1 MSMDLTG
8 ITNKNEYYTNH
19 YFATVFEENA
29 GETISAWNAASR
41 ESEEVRT
48 PWSMLR
54 RHAAKYYAAHDRYV
68 RSSLSMQTLFSI
80 KDLADAYLNSLGYPE
95 AAPLD
100 VAIDDTLSVPVYLEM
115 KKQNGAPLLWVVLMA
130 STETDAGIMESFSFD
145 DADLDETSYGT
156 VHKELLG
163 TIAGEDLATKIL
175 FGQQEPPRFLI
186 LIGMNQ
192 IALIDRNK
200 WNEKRY
206 LQFELEEIFSRLEN
220 TTLQAMS
227 VLLHKESLC
236 PDDGKILL
244 DELDEQSRRNA
255 SGVSQDLKYALR
267 ESIELLGNEVLYD
280 MRTRLGRDLEANPVD
295 AGQLTIECLRYMYR
309 MLFVLFIEAR
319 PELGY
324 APIKAQSY
332 YTGYSLESLR
342 DIADNIRDDI
352 NEVGNGYYLHETLAK
367 LYDLIYNGY
376 PKTEE
381 ELQKATGVD
390 SLHDMF
396 LVAPLKAHIFDP
408 EYTKMIT
415 EAKLRNSC
423 MLRIIELMSLTKS
436 TGKKN
441 SRRGR
446 ISYAN
451 LGINQMGAVYEALL
465 SYRGFIA
472 EHDLY
477 EVKRAGDSFNELDV
491 GYFVSESELDQ
502 YADNERV
509 RYESGE
515 KKGKLRMY
523 EKGTFIYRLAGRER
537 EKSASYYTPEVLTKC
552 LVKYALKELLEGK
565 TADQILELTI
575 CEPAMGS
582 AAFLNEAINQLAEAY
597 IFRKEQETGNII
609 SYENRFNELQKVKM
623 YIADRNVYGID
634 LNPVAVELAEV
645 SLWLNT
651 IYEGGFVPWFGTQ
664 LVNGNSLIGARRQV
678 YSETVLQT
686 SSKGLRWFENAPERV
701 PLGTARKKRRGNTQ
715 IYHFLLGDPGMCS
728 YSDKVIKQ
736 LEPDNIKKMKAWN
749 KNFTSPYTDSE
760 LETLRSLS
768 LTIDDLWEDQVKL
781 RKTVGKETQ
790 DVLSIFGKED
800 TGEGSHT
807 TIRQKDMIYSKL
819 YKSEHMKNAGP
830 YARLKFAMDYW
841 CALWFWPIDQ
851 ADLLPT
857 RSEFFND
864 MNLILV
870 GTMSTKGY
878 SNMLEYQQ
886 LSLFPTEYEQLAL
899 NITEMLPGLK
909 EVDIDNL
916 CTLFPRLA
924 LVRRIAEQNHFM
936 HWELEF
942 ADLFAEKGG
951 FDLVIGNPPWI
962 KTEWREQDVLSDG
975 NPIFAIRKLNAIQI
989 TNHRN
994 EVMMNA
1000 GIRSSYFDE
1009 YKEMVGQLLFL
1020 NATQNYSDLKGQQT
1034 NLFKCFLPQAWL
1046 FCSNTG
1052 VSAFIHPDGV
1062 YDDAKGR
1069 RLREKLYP
1077 KLRKH
1082 FHFTNEMKLFT
1093 EVDHHT
1099 GYSLNIYCNAETNSF
1114 ESISNLFAVSTI
1126 DDCYESNSTCSQSV
1140 GGIKDVNGNWN
1151 ITGHPDRILD
1161 ITTKELKLFSKLIDG
1176 SDNWRGARLPSIHTK
1191 QLLNALETF
1200 GECKQTLSDLR
1211 KHNEFFTHVMWYETS
1226 AQEEGII
1233 VRDIHFPKSS
1243 IEVIYSG
1250 PHISISNPLF
1260 KSSRR
1265 KCVLNSDYDVVDLSQ
1280 ITGDYI
1286 QRVNY
1291 SPKCSLVEYID
1302 HVPVTA
1308 WNARMTD
1315 YYRLVARK
1323 MLNISGERTLIGAIV
1338 PPFTGHINGL
1348 ISFLFTDLKKLLLL
1362 TGCTSTIPYD
1372 FFIKTIGKANL
1383 MPDNIDP
1390 LPVVESKYNL
1400 AICTRALLL
1409 NSLTDKYNDLWSSC
1423 YDPLMKNDEWSKQDL
1438 RLRNSFVDLS
1448 PVWNYE
1454 STLRNDYERRQ
1465 ALVELDVLS
1474 ALALGMTLEQ
1484 LKTVYRIQFPVLQSY
1499 EAETWYDSNGRI
1511 AFTNNRSLTGVG
1523 VSRSAWE
1530 DVGGIQPI
1538 QSGSERW
1545 DGAMKNAPTG
1555 YVFARTIVDDTMPGG
1570 PVERTIEYVAPFDQC
1585 DREQD
1590 YETAWKFFEKKY
1602 NEGGV
1607 K

>member
-54 RHAAKYYAAHDRYV
+54 RHAARFYAAHDRYV
-68 RSSLSMQTLFSI
+68 RSSLSLQTLYSI
-80 KDLADAYLNSLGYPE
+80 KDLADTYLNSLGYPV
-95 AAPLD
+95 AAPLN
-100 VAIDDTLSVPVYLEM
+100 VSIDDTLSIPVYLEM

-130 STETDAGIMESFSFD
+130 STEMDAGIMESNSFE
-145 DADLDETSYGT
+145 ASGLDETSYGT
-156 VHKELLG
+156 VSKEILG
-163 TIAGEDLATKIL
+163 TMSGEDLATKIL
-175 FGQQEPPRFLI
+175 FGQQEPPRFLF

-227 VLLHKESLC
+227 VLLHKDSLC

-244 DELDEQSRRNA
+244 DELDEQSQRNA

-280 MRTRLGRDLEANPVD
+280 MRTRLGRDLEADPVD

-309 MLFVLFIEAR
+309 MLFVLFIESR

-381 ELQKATGVD
+381 ELEKATGTE

-415 EAKLRNSC
+415 AAKLRNSC

-477 EVKRAGDSFNELDV
+477 EVKKAGDKFNELDV
-491 GYFVSESELDQ
+491 GYFVSENELDQ
-502 YADNERV
+502 YTEDERV

-565 TADQILELTI
+565 TADQILDLTI

-597 IFRKEQETGNII
+597 ISRKEQETGNII

-651 IYEGGFVPWFGTQ
+651 IYEGGYVPWFGTQ

-678 YSETVLQT
+678 YAESSLKT
-686 SSKGLRWFENAPERV
+686 SSKGLHWYENAPERV
-701 PLGTARKKRRGNTQ
+701 PLGTERKKRRGNTQ

-728 YSDKVIKQ
+728 YKDKVIKQ
-736 LEPDNIKKMKAWN
+736 LEPDNIKKMKDWN
-749 KNFTSPYTDSE
+749 KKFTAPYTDSE
-760 LETLRSLS
+760 LESLRQLS
-768 LTIDDLWEDQVKL
+768 LTVDQLWENQIQL
-781 RKTVGKETQ
+781 RKTVDKETQ
-790 DVLSIFGKED
+790 DPLQIYGREE
-800 TGEGSHT
+800 TGEDSHT
-807 TIRQKDMIYSKL
+807 TIRQKDLIYSKL

-851 ADLLPT
+851 ADLLPS

-864 MNLILV
+864 LNLILV
-870 GTMSTKGY
+870 GTVSTGKGQASIGY
-878 SNMLEYQQ
+878 DQ
-886 LSLFPTEYEQLAL
+886 LSLFDDEREDLQLIHKINAIQGTDKTE
-899 NITEMLPGLK
+899 
-909 EVDIDNL
+909 VNL
-916 CTLFPRLA
+916 DSLCMLFPRLA
-924 LVRRIAEQNHFM
+924 LVRQIAEQNHFM

-942 ADLFAEKGG
+942 ADLFAGKGG
-951 FDLVIGNPPWI
+951 FNLVIGNPPWVKVTWEEKGI
-962 KTEWREQDVLSDG
+962 LSDE
-975 NPIFAIRKLNAIQI
+975 NPMFAVRNLSAKETTA
-989 TNHRN
+989 HRDESLRN
-994 EVMMNA
+994 GLTKKAYLGEYSFLA
-1000 GIRSSYFDE
+1000 GEQS
-1009 YKEMVGQLLFL
+1009 FL
-1020 NATQNYSDLKGQQT
+1020 NAVQNYPDLKGQQT
-1034 NLFKCFLPQAWL
+1034 NLYKCFLPQAWDYGA
-1046 FCSNTG
+1046 NGG
-1052 VSAFIHPDGV
+1052 VSAFVHPDGV
-1062 YDDAKGR
+1062 YDDPNGAL
-1069 RLREKLYP
+1069 LRKRLYP

-1082 FHFTNEMKLFT
+1082 FQFRNELKLFQD
-1093 EVDHHT
+1093 VHHSRIF
-1099 GYSLNIYCNAETNSF
+1099 GLNIYCNNNTQLFDTIA
-1114 ESISNLFAVSTI
+1114 NLFTPSTI
-1126 DDCYESNSTCSQSV
+1126 DDCYNGANNYPVQGLKDSN
-1140 GGIKDVNGNWN
+1140 GKWN
-1151 ITGHPDRILD
+1151 INGHKSRI
-1161 ITTKELKLFSKLIDG
+1161 ISIGNTELKTIAKLYDG
-1176 SDNWRGARLPSIHTK
+1176 TTDWAGARLPALHTSFFIDVWKCLAGCEKMYEDLGDNIYGTTMWHETNAQKDGTIVRNVHFPDSLSDCILGGSHIGLANPIFKTSKRICTKNSDFDSVDLTFASMNYLQRCNYRAECKAEEYYRRAPLTPWKEQYVQTYRVCTRSMVDPVGRRSLMPAILPAGVSHIISIFGASFK
-1191 QLLNALETF
+1191 DLNQVARCAASLSSLPYDFLVKSMGRSAFLLET
-1200 GECKQTLSDLR
+1200 
-1211 KHNEFFTHVMWYETS
+1211 
-1226 AQEEGII
+1226 
-1233 VRDIHFPKSS
+1233 
-1243 IEVIYSG
+1243 
-1250 PHISISNPLF
+1250 
-1260 KSSRR
+1260 
-1265 KCVLNSDYDVVDLSQ
+1265 
-1280 ITGDYI
+1280 
-1286 QRVNY
+1286 
-1291 SPKCSLVEYID
+1291 
-1302 HVPVTA
+1302 
-1308 WNARMTD
+1308 
-1315 YYRLVARK
+1315 
-1323 MLNISGERTLIGAIV
+1323 
-1338 PPFTGHINGL
+1338 
-1348 ISFLFTDLKKLLLL
+1348 LKKMPLL
-1362 TGCTSTIPYD
+1362 TG
-1372 FFIKTIGKANL
+1372 
-1383 MPDNIDP
+1383 NIDA
-1390 LPVVESKYNL
+1390 
-1400 AICTRALLL
+1400 AIVRVLLL
-1409 NSLTDKYNDLWSSC
+1409 NCVSSFYKELWNKSYKPSFSF
-1423 YDPLMKNDEWSKQDL
+1423 ERWSKCDNRLPNSCFENLSADWTKGTAL
-1438 RLRNSFVDLS
+1438 R
-1448 PVWNYE
+1448 
-1454 STLRNDYERRQ
+1454 TDYERRQ
-1465 ALVELDVLS
+1465 ALVEIDVVIALS
-1474 ALALGMTLEQ
+1474 LGMSLEQ
-1484 LKTVYRIQFPVLQSY
+1484 LKLVYRLQFSTLVNH
-1499 EAETWYDSNGRI
+1499 EANTWYDANGRI
-1511 AFTNNRSLTGVG
+1511 AYTNNRSLTNVG
-1523 VSRSAWE
+1523 FSRSEWE
-1530 DVGGIQPI
+1530 NPGVVQPI
-1538 QSGSERW
+1538 QRGSESW
-1545 DGAMKNAPTG
+1545 DGTVQHAPNG
-1555 YVFARTIVDDTMPGG
+1555 YVFSRHIVDDTMPDG
-1570 PVERTIEYVAPFDQC
+1570 PIERTVKYVAPFDRC
-1585 DREQD
+1585 DREKD
-1590 YETAWKFFEKKY
+1590 YETAWKYFEEKY
-1602 NEGGV
+1602 G
-1607 K
+1607 KRD